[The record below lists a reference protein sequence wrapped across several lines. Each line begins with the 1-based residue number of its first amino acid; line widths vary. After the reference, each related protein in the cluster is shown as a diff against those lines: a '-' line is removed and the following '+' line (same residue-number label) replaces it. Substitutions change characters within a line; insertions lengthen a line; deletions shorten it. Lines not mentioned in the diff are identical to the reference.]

1 MTSGSPDLWYAEVG
15 QHKEAFQAMEPSLPE
30 WHARVDEALGRREA
44 ARLLVEAAPGERLA
58 MPWTERSL
66 LGAGCS
72 SSPVKRR
79 AQNPSRS
86 RFMIQRV

>member
-15 QHKEAFQAMEPSLPE
+15 QHKEAFQAMEPTLPE

-58 MPWTERSL
+58 L
-66 LGAGCS
+66 LRHA
-72 SSPVKRR
+72 VDTRL
-79 AQNPSRS
+79 
-86 RFMIQRV
+86 MIQRV